1 MNSFK
6 IFEDTTVF
14 FRLPYIF
21 KDTQKSCFQGN
32 YNILFFQVKQVATF
46 YGYIAFLKIVLSNQQ
61 KVVSSKILIH
71 PHIGALFIKG
81 ILFQY
86 VMLYSAIFKIFEDT
100 NRLFGDQKCTI
111 YLHCLLLEHRH
122 APLSTWL
129 FHHPDSPFFSQ
140 ILFPIRI
147 IRRV

>member
-1 MNSFK
+1 MNYTK
-6 IFEDTTVF
+6 IFEDCTGF
-14 FRLPYIF
+14 FGLLYIF

-86 VMLYSAIFKIFEDT
+86 VMLYSAIFKMFEDA
-100 NRLFGDQKCTI
+100 NHLFGDKKRTV
-111 YLHCLLLEHRH
+111 YLHCLPPEHRH

-129 FHHPDSPFFSQ
+129 FHHRDSPFFSQ
-140 ILFPIRI
+140 TLFPIRI
-147 IRRV
+147 IRGV